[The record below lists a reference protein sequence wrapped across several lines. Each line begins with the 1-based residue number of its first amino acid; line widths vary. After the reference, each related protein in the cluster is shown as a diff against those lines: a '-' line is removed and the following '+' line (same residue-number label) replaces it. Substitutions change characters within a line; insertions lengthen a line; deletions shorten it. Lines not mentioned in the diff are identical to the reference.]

1 MTGTTGTN
9 AYTPRRLSR
18 RRLGLTIAGLMMPL
32 VLSSCME
39 GQTFAFAPES
49 STIKSGKRG
58 GFFGR
63 TNPVVT
69 TAFGE
74 GQLVLAAPNGF
85 CFDSQMEQHTAK
97 GGFALLA
104 RCDRMR
110 GARRLGRG
118 EGVIV
123 TASVGS
129 VGANTATPSATALHK
144 AFTRARS
151 DARLLEQREDA
162 QIPLV
167 KLHMQPDTTTPGA
180 SPTHWRGAF
189 VQNNHMVA
197 VALYAPTGSSYLG
210 DRGAKLIRDFMRAS
224 RSATELAQIST
235 PTADPAES
243 SPRPRL
249 RPDLQQSETTSAAVD
264 GQSG

>member
-1 MTGTTGTN
+1 MTEKTGSH
-9 AYTPRRLSR
+9 ARHPRRATL
-18 RRLGLTIAGLMMPL
+18 RRLGLTAAAVMMPL
-32 VLSSCME
+32 VLACCME
-39 GQTFAFAPES
+39 GRQFAFAPTPS
-49 STIKSGKRG
+49 AANDGQRG
-58 GFFGR
+58 GFFSR
-63 TNPVVT
+63 AKPVVT
-69 TAFGE
+69 TTFGE

-85 CFDSQMEQHTAK
+85 CFDAQMEQHTSK

-104 RCDRMR
+104 RCERMR

-129 VGANTATPSATALHK
+129 VAANTATPSAAALHK

-167 KLHMQPDTTTPGA
+167 KLHIQPDTTTPGA

-189 VQNNHMVA
+189 VQNSHMVA

-224 RSATELAQIST
+224 RSATELAQLSR
-235 PTADPAES
+235 PTADPAGS

-249 RPDLQQSETTSAAVD
+249 RPQVQQSETTNAAAGD
-264 GQSG
+264 QNG

>member
-1 MTGTTGTN
+1 MTGTTGSK
-9 AYTPRRLSR
+9 ALTPRGLTF
-18 RRLGLTIAGLMMPL
+18 RRLGLTVAAVMMPL
-32 VLSSCME
+32 VLACCME
-39 GQTFAFAPES
+39 GSQFAFAPDP
-49 STIKSGKRG
+49 STANSGQRG

-63 TNPVVT
+63 ANPVVT
-69 TAFGE
+69 TAFDE

-85 CFDSQMEQHTAK
+85 CFDSQMEQHTSK

-123 TASVGS
+123 TASIGS
-129 VGANTATPSATALHK
+129 VAANTATPSATALHK

-167 KLHMQPDTTTPGA
+167 KLHMQPDDTTPGA

-189 VQNNHMVA
+189 VQNSHMVA
-197 VALYAPTGSSYLG
+197 VALYAPAGSSYLG

-224 RSATELAQIST
+224 RSATELAQLSK
-235 PTADPAES
+235 PTVDPAGS

-249 RPDLQQSETTSAAVD
+249 RPQLQQSETTSASAD
-264 GQSG
+264 DQNG